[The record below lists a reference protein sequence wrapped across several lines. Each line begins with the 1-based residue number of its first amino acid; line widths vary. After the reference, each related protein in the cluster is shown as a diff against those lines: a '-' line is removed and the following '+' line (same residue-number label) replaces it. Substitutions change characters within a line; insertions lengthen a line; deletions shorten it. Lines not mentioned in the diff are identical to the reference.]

1 MCNGRI
7 ATLLALV
14 LFSTHSALQDS
25 AEFRNQSN
33 NSITGA
39 QLGEQQEWIWI
50 RDPRTSAWRKLI
62 PGRCPQ
68 WQLDGKRFYYFLD
81 VGYDGSRAELWSAD
95 ADGEARLRLTQ
106 FDYFITNGPVVVSPD
121 GHSLAFV
128 YHTSRASGDFQDV
141 VVIDSRLN
149 PPKPTAGRVVLR
161 TRSTVDARTLIW
173 QEVGRL
179 SVRVDGSVVSI
190 DATAPGLPQQP

>member
-1 MCNGRI
+1 VCNGCL

-14 LFSTHSALQDS
+14 LFSVHPALQNP

-33 NSITGA
+33 NLITGA
-39 QLGEQQEWIWI
+39 QLGEKHEWIWL
-50 RDPRTSAWRKLI
+50 RDPGASAWRKLI

-106 FDYFITNGPVVVSPD
+106 SDYFITDGPVVVSPD
-121 GHSLAFV
+121 GYSLAFV

-161 TRSTVDARTLIW
+161 TRSSVDAHSLIW
-173 QEVGRL
+173 KEVGRL

-190 DATAPGLPQQP
+190 DATAPGRPQQP